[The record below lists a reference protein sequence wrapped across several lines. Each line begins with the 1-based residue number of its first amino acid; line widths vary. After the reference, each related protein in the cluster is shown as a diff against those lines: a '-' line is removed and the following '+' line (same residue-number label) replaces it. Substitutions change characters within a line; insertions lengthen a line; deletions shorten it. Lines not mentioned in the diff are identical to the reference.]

1 MKYIVSQAS
10 PFLLGSVNANK
21 FRLLECRLRLL
32 TQARLAL
39 QRGDISPNDA
49 AKSDNR

>member
-1 MKYIVSQAS
+1 MKYFASRAS
-10 PFLLGSVNANK
+10 PFLLCSVNAIK

-32 TQARLAL
+32 TQAKLAVK
-39 QRGDISPNDA
+39 RGYISPNDA